1 MRTVM
6 PLISTFLYNGA
17 WKSSS
22 LSSSGGALKKE
33 ENHAFSKI
41 IFRNFIFYETFTSC
55 INIPFGITPGSMNVA
70 SVKFAKTK
78 KVMTP

>member
-1 MRTVM
+1 M

-22 LSSSGGALKKE
+22 LSSSGGALK
-33 ENHAFSKI
+33 ENHGTI
-41 IFRNFIFYETFTSC
+41 HFRNYIFVNCICKTCTSH
-55 INIPFGITPGSMNVA
+55 INIPFGITPGSINVA